1 MRFVERAN
9 GYGVRAELEGV
20 GITEPL
26 FNCRVDD
33 PQAFEEALRI
43 AEAHNRAEEEAM
55 PPKVRKAYRKS
66 IRRELQG
73 DIENDAF
80 LDGLEY
86 DLNQEEGHS

>member
-43 AEAHNRAEEEAM
+43 AEAHNRAEEAAM
-55 PPKVRKAYRKS
+55 
-66 IRRELQG
+66 
-73 DIENDAF
+73 
-80 LDGLEY
+80 
-86 DLNQEEGHS
+86 